1 MQPNFVFIIADQLR
15 ADHVGFG
22 GNATIKTPHL
32 DGLAKRA
39 MRFDKAYVANPIC
52 MPNRATI
59 LTGRMPSVH
68 GTRFNGIA
76 LDLGAHTFVREMA
89 NNGYRTALVGQRI
102 SRGLKHSLDE
112 IGGTVADVLI
122 LGFAD

>member
-32 DGLAKRA
+32 DALAKRA

-68 GTRFNGIA
+68 GTQIGWRH
-76 LDLGAHTFVREMA
+76 L
-89 NNGYRTALVGQRI
+89 TACVCRATL
-102 SRGLKHSLDE
+102 
-112 IGGTVADVLI
+112 
-122 LGFAD
+122 